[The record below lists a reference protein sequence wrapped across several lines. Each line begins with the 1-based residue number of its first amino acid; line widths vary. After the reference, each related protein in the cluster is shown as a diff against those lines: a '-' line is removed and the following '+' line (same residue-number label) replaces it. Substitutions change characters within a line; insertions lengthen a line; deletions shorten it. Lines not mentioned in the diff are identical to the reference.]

1 MFNLHQPRDILD
13 HPLIL
18 PLYFPSLIFAIAQ
31 GVMIPA
37 LPLFASDLG
46 FSYGLIGVVLASES
60 LGMLLGNIPA
70 GMLLGRLSKKN
81 AMLFGL
87 TLAAGSTLAL
97 FWAQTYPEIITLRVI
112 TGVGSAVYNVSRFAY
127 IAEVVPIVNR
137 GRASALAGG
146 VKRIGTFLVG
156 CVIALITV
164 ASFFKTEHVFPKKES
179 LGGAIY
185 INRLISTLKSHKQI
199 LLTAGTG
206 NFLFMMVRTAPAII
220 IPLYAADVI
229 GLDVQTIG
237 FILGLSAAI
246 DMMFFYPAGVIMDRF
261 GRKYAI
267 ISSLVIFS
275 IGLALIPFTW
285 NFISLLLTGML
296 LGFGNGIG
304 SGTMLTL
311 GADLAPLITR
321 GEFLGLWL
329 LIGNLGSTSGPLIVG
344 VVASILLLSASTIV
358 MSGFSVI
365 AMVIFSHSVPETL
378 VKKEKAL

>member
-1 MFNLHQPRDILD
+1 
-13 HPLIL
+13 
-18 PLYFPSLIFAIAQ
+18 
-31 GVMIPA
+31 
-37 LPLFASDLG
+37 
-46 FSYGLIGVVLASES
+46 
-60 LGMLLGNIPA
+60 MLL
-70 GMLLGRLSKKN
+70 
-81 AMLFGL
+81 GL

-97 FWAQTYPEIITLRVI
+97 FWAQTYPMIIALRVI

-127 IAEVVPIVNR
+127 IAEVVPIINR

-146 VKRIGTFLVG
+146 VKRIGTFLGPVIGGSVALVYGLRAPFFLYSVG

-164 ASFFKTEHVFPKKES
+164 ASLFKSEYVFPKKES
-179 LGGAIY
+179 LGVAIY
-185 INRLISTLKSHKQI
+185 VNRLISTLKSHKQI
-199 LLTAGTG
+199 LLTAGAG

-237 FILGLSAAI
+237 IILGLSAAI
-246 DMMFFYPAGVIMDRF
+246 DMLFFYPAGVIMDRF
-261 GRKYAI
+261 GRKFAI
-267 ISSLVIFS
+267 IPSLVIFS

-285 NFISLLLTGML
+285 NFISLLLIGML

-311 GADLAPLITR
+311 GADLAPLKTR

-329 LIGNLGSTSGPLIVG
+329 LIGNLGSTSGPLIIG
-344 VVASILLLSASTIV
+344 VVASILLLSASSIV

-365 AMVIFSHSVPETL
+365 AMAIFSRFVPETL
-378 VKKEKAL
+378 IKKEKVL